1 MIANRTIS
9 LSILAFCLAVAAMP
23 QAGAAD
29 SVVKASLRA
38 CPTGTAIG
46 DVGSCGKIWKIGSGE
61 ALLHSN
67 GKLSIQVKGLV
78 LNDASTGEFNGTA
91 DGVTHVVGAVL
102 CAGAV
107 AAQTEWSPLSKDGTA
122 RINAKLSLPSSCIA
136 PTLVVREVW
145 DGKVG
150 GWLAA
155 AGY

>member
-1 MIANRTIS
+1 MTSMRMFS
-9 LSILAFCLAVAAMP
+9 LSALTLCLAATAVPYAS
-23 QAGAAD
+23 AAD
-29 SVVKASLRA
+29 PVVKASLRA

-46 DVGSCGKIWKIGSGE
+46 DVGSCGKIWKIGAGD
-61 ALLHSN
+61 AMLHSD

-107 AAQTEWSPLSKDGTA
+107 AAQTEWSPLSKDGSA
-122 RINAKLSLPSSCIA
+122 RINAKLNLPSSCIA

>member
-1 MIANRTIS
+1 MKVVKGSFTTTVALGLAIGIS
-9 LSILAFCLAVAAMP
+9 QYAS
-23 QAGAAD
+23 AAD
-29 SVVKASLRA
+29 PVIKASLRA

-61 ALLHSN
+61 AMLHSD

-78 LNDASTGEFNGTA
+78 LNDASTGDSNGTA

-122 RINAKLSLPSSCIA
+122 RINAKVSLPTACIA